1 MQTKFKIKRTAVI
14 TLVQEHPEYT
24 YQIIAEKVGVSLR
37 YVKNVVKAEGL
48 QDITQK

>member
-1 MQTKFKIKRTAVI
+1 M
-14 TLVQEHPEYT
+14 VQEHPEYT

-48 QDITQK
+48 QRYNIKIDAEDTEKGKN